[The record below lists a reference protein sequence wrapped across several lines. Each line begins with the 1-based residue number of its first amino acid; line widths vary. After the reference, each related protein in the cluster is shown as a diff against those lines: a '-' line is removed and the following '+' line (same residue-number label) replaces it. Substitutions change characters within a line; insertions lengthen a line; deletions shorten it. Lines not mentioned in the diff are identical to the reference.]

1 MRRVIAKESF
11 VTQKHLKLIS
21 WNVNGIRA
29 LEKKGFSTWLQGSG
43 ADIVMLQE
51 TKCSPEQ
58 LTEALCKPDGYHS
71 EWCAAEKK
79 GYSGVATFS
88 RIPMTTSRGL
98 GVTRFDSE
106 GRVLITT
113 ISLGAQSVNPPD
125 TMPSD
130 SAPPSGTSE
139 NNLRSPSFLTLFNIY
154 FPSGSSGM
162 ERVAFKLE
170 FYRRFLE
177 VVREYI
183 ARGARVIVAGDVN
196 TAYAEIDLARPRE
209 NRNSSGFLPEE
220 RAALGQFFDA
230 GLVDTFRH
238 VRPAEAKYSWWSQVT
253 NARARNIGW
262 RLDYFFVSQNLLA
275 RVVDADIHPEVPGS
289 DHCPV
294 SLTLA
299 LE

>member
-1 MRRVIAKESF
+1 

-29 LEKKGFSTWLQGSG
+29 LEKKGFIQWLQSCG

-58 LTEALCKPDGYHS
+58 LKPGLHTPDGFYS

-79 GYSGVATFS
+79 GYSGVATYS
-88 RIPMTTSRGL
+88 RVPAVATRGL
-98 GVTRFDSE
+98 GDTAFDSE
-106 GRVLITT
+106 GRVLI
-113 ISLGAQSVNPPD
+113 
-125 TMPSD
+125 
-130 SAPPSGTSE
+130 SAFPQ
-139 NNLRSPSFLTLFNIY
+139 FTLFNIY
-154 FPSGSSGM
+154 FPSGSSGAA
-162 ERVAFKLE
+162 RVAFKLA

-177 VVREYI
+177 TIGEYI
-183 ARGARVIVAGDVN
+183 ARGERVVVAGDVN
-196 TAYAEIDLARPRE
+196 TAYAEIDLARPRQ
-209 NRNSSGFLPEE
+209 NRMTSGFLPEE
-220 RAALGQFFDA
+220 RAALGEFFAA

-238 VRPAEAKYSWWSQVT
+238 IRPAEAKYSWWSQVT

-262 RLDYFFVSQNLLA
+262 RLDYFFVSANLLPY
-275 RVVDADIHPEVPGS
+275 VIDADIHADVLGS

-299 LE
+299 IQ

>member
-1 MRRVIAKESF
+1 
-11 VTQKHLKLIS
+11 VTQQLKLIS

-29 LEKKGFSTWLQGSG
+29 LEKKGFSDWLQSCG

-51 TKCSPEQ
+51 TKCNPEQ
-58 LTEALCKPDGYHS
+58 LSEALCRPDGFYA
-71 EWCAAEKK
+71 EWCAAEKR

-88 RIPMTTSRGL
+88 RTEALAARGL
-98 GVTRFDSE
+98 SEARFDTE
-106 GRVLITT
+106 GRVLISTFP
-113 ISLGAQSVNPPD
+113 A
-125 TMPSD
+125 
-130 SAPPSGTSE
+130 
-139 NNLRSPSFLTLFNIY
+139 FTLFNIY
-154 FPSGSSGM
+154 FPSGSSGL
-162 ERVAFKLE
+162 ERVGFKLD

-183 ARGARVIVAGDVN
+183 ARSVRVVVAGDLN

-209 NRNSSGFLPEE
+209 NRKTSGFLPEE
-220 RAALGQFFDA
+220 RAALGEFFDA

-262 RLDYFFVSQNLLA
+262 RLDYFFVSQNLLPY
-275 RVVDADIHPEVPGS
+275 VVDADIHPEVLGS

>member
-1 MRRVIAKESF
+1 
-11 VTQKHLKLIS
+11 VTQQHLKLMS

-29 LEKKGFSTWLQGSG
+29 LEKKGFSTWLQSCG

-58 LTEALCKPDGYHS
+58 LTPALCKPEGFYA

-79 GYSGVATFS
+79 GYSGVATYS
-88 RIPMTTSRGL
+88 RVPAVASRGL
-98 GVTRFDSE
+98 SDAAFDSE
-106 GRVLITT
+106 GRVLI
-113 ISLGAQSVNPPD
+113 SVFP
-125 TMPSD
+125 
-130 SAPPSGTSE
+130 E
-139 NNLRSPSFLTLFNIY
+139 FTLFNIY
-154 FPSGSSGM
+154 FPSGSSGLA
-162 ERVAFKLE
+162 RVEFKLA

-177 VVREYI
+177 ILRGYIERGERVV
-183 ARGARVIVAGDVN
+183 VAGDVN

-209 NRNSSGFLPEE
+209 NRMTSGFMPQE
-220 RAALGQFFDA
+220 RAALGEFFAA

-253 NARARNIGW
+253 NARERNVGW
-262 RLDYFFVSQNLLA
+262 RLDYFFVSANLLPY
-275 RVVDADIHPEVPGS
+275 VVDADIHADVLGS

-299 LE
+299 LP

>member
-1 MRRVIAKESF
+1 
-11 VTQKHLKLIS
+11 VTHKQLKLLS

-29 LEKKGFSTWLQGSG
+29 LEKKGFSTWLQGCG

-58 LTEALCKPDGYHS
+58 IAPALCKPEGFHA
-71 EWCAAEKK
+71 EWCTAEKK

-88 RIPMTTSRGL
+88 RMLMTTSRGL
-98 GVTRFDSE
+98 GDSRFDSE

-113 ISLGAQSVNPPD
+113 IPIGVSPIPPPEA
-125 TMPSD
+125 TPPD
-130 SAPPSGTSE
+130 SAPPSEILKKDPGF
-139 NNLRSPSFLTLFNIY
+139 PSSLILFNIY
-154 FPSGSSGM
+154 FPSGSSGPV
-162 ERVAFKLE
+162 RVEFKLA

-177 VVREYI
+177 IIRGYI
-183 ARGARVIVAGDVN
+183 ERGERVIVAGDVN

-209 NRNSSGFLPEE
+209 NRMTSGFLLEE
-220 RAALGQFFDA
+220 RAALGEFFAA

-238 VRPAEAKYSWWSQVT
+238 VRPTEAKYSWWSQRT
-253 NARARNIGW
+253 RARASNIGW
-262 RLDYFFVSQNLLA
+262 RLDYFFISSNLLPY
-275 RVVDADIHPEVPGS
+275 VVDADIHADVLGS

-299 LE
+299 LP

>member
-1 MRRVIAKESF
+1 MA
-11 VTQKHLKLIS
+11 QKQLKLFS
-21 WNVNGIRA
+21 WNVNGVRA
-29 LEKKGFSTWLQGSG
+29 LEKKGFSNWLQSCG

-58 LTEALCKPDGYHS
+58 LSDTLCKPEGFYT

-88 RIPMTTSRGL
+88 RSPATTARGL
-98 GVTRFDSE
+98 GDPRFDRE
-106 GRVLITT
+106 GRVLISTF
-113 ISLGAQSVNPPD
+113 P
-125 TMPSD
+125 
-130 SAPPSGTSE
+130 E
-139 NNLRSPSFLTLFNIY
+139 FTLINTY

-162 ERVAFKLE
+162 ERVAFKLD
-170 FYRRFLE
+170 FYQHFLE
-177 VVREYI
+177 VVRASI
-183 ARGARVIVAGDVN
+183 ARGDRVIIAGDVN

-209 NRNSSGFLPEE
+209 NRMTSGFLPEE
-220 RAALGQFFDA
+220 RAALGKFFAA

-253 NARARNIGW
+253 NARERNIGW
-262 RLDYFFVSQNLLA
+262 RLDYFFVSRNLLPY
-275 RVVDADIHPEVPGS
+275 VVDADIHPEVRGS
-289 DHCPV
+289 DHCPI